1 MSDGSSLGEFL
12 RSIRRASNFR
22 DINPLLRAT
31 GLQDGDTDAEASA
44 ADETSGDGG
53 ANERTPLVRD
63 SSNGHG
69 HDTETGKPHLRS
81 KLEDQASGR
90 VEEMNRQ
97 REETREKQNED
108 EREPL
113 MTKTVKRSDGTE
125 AEVIVG
131 QSTLPQTIFNSSNGQ
146 SSRYTIED
154 ALLNGCNIV
163 LIGVGMLSLPLGVRY
178 AGWIFGPSNHLLRD
192 RERSTSLT

>member
-1 MSDGSSLGEFL
+1 MMSDGSSLGEFL

-22 DINPLLRAT
+22 DINPLLRAS
-31 GLQDGDTDAEASA
+31 GLQDADADGEASA
-44 ADETSGDGG
+44 ADGVSGNGRAD
-53 ANERTPLVRD
+53 ERTPLVQN
-63 SSNGHG
+63 SSDERG

-146 SSRYTIED
+146 SSWHTIEES
-154 ALLNGCNIV
+154 C
-163 LIGVGMLSLPLGVRY
+163 
-178 AGWIFGPSNHLLRD
+178 
-192 RERSTSLT
+192 